1 MNKII
6 EEANEQT
13 RIVNANFDNTASRES
28 SESLKLKLNSLTKR
42 IENFEDSSLAENDK
56 MDEIRLQMKNYPAQV
71 MQLSL
76 DVEMR
81 TQQLK
86 LDCEKQLQDYSREY
100 EDSISKIRDYVSKTL
115 KNFKEEQD
123 RTQDPNELKSYD
135 MMEKLF
141 KLT

>member
-1 MNKII
+1 
-6 EEANEQT
+6 
-13 RIVNANFDNTASRES
+13 
-28 SESLKLKLNSLTKR
+28 
-42 IENFEDSSLAENDK
+42 
-56 MDEIRLQMKNYPAQV
+56 MKNYPAQV

-123 RTQDPNELKSYD
+123 RAQDPNELKSFD

>member
-42 IENFEDSSLAENDK
+42 IENFEDSSLVENGK